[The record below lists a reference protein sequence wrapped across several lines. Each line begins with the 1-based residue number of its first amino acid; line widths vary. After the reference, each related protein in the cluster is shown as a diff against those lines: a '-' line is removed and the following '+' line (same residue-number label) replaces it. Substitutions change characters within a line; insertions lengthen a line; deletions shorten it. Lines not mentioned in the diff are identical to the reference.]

1 MNQKEGVVK
10 CDKVTEEGK
19 MEKSTIVEVGMKQ
32 IRFEEL
38 TEIVRRLRAPDGC
51 SWDRAQT
58 HESLKPC
65 MIEEAYEVTDS
76 IDRQDLPNLEEELGD
91 VLLQVVMHA
100 VIAEENKEF
109 TIEDVIS
116 GISEKMVR
124 RHPHVFPA
132 EGEESEEQNG
142 GGWEEIKRRE
152 KQEATISE
160 GMNRI
165 PKALP
170 AALRA
175 QKVQKKA
182 VKAGL
187 APKNIE
193 ALNPLIQGQFKNLEE
208 AIKTNDNCKI
218 NEAYGKLLFLT
229 TFMAVF
235 LQINAENSLTNATNK
250 FINRFV
256 SVECRSSNQQ
266 REFGDITID
275 EIMDLWNA

>member
-1 MNQKEGVVK
+1 MR
-10 CDKVTEEGK
+10 
-19 MEKSTIVEVGMKQ
+19 Q
-32 IRFEEL
+32 ISFEEL

-51 SWDRAQT
+51 PWDRVQT

-76 IDRQDLPNLEEELGD
+76 IDRQDLSNLEEELGD
-91 VLLQVVMHA
+91 VLLQVVMHS
-100 VIAEENKEF
+100 VIAEEDKEF

-116 GISEKMVR
+116 GIGEKMIR

-132 EGEESEEQNG
+132 QVQDGNGQEGD
-142 GGWEEIKRRE
+142 GWEEIKRRE
-152 KQEATISE
+152 KQESTIFE

-187 APKNIE
+187 APENIE
-193 ALNPLIQGQFKNLEE
+193 ALNLLIQGKFKALME
-208 AIKTNDNCKI
+208 AVKTNNNCKI
-218 NEAYGKLLFLT
+218 QEIYGKLLFLT
-229 TFMAVF
+229 ISMAGF

-256 SVECRSSNQQ
+256 SVECRASNQQ